1 MKKTKRL
8 GRGLDA
14 LIPDKSITDNNN
26 TINDSNLFEVEVANV
41 RANPYQPRQEF
52 DPVALAELKSSIKE
66 KGIIQPITIRKA
78 NNHYEL
84 VAGERRLRAVIELG
98 FKKVPAY
105 IIKVETKEEM
115 LELAIIENVQRE
127 RLNPIEQAQA
137 FQRLVEECKLTQD
150 DVAQKIGKDRTTIT
164 NFLRL
169 LKLPSDIQDSVRK
182 HEITMGHART
192 LLAIDDIEVQ
202 RQVWKKVIKNSLS
215 VRRLEKLIKDLA
227 EEASKQKEA
236 AKPRRSVFLQKA
248 EEDLRELL
256 GTKVNIRSR
265 KEGGTIEVEF
275 YSPEDLN
282 RLLEIFQEM
291 QKV

>member
-14 LIPDKSITDNNN
+14 LIPDKSIADNNANTDN
-26 TINDSNLFEVEVANV
+26 SNLSEIEVANI

-52 DPVALAELKSSIKE
+52 DPVALAELKLSIE
-66 KGIIQPITIRKA
+66 ENGIIQPITVRKVDK
-78 NNHYEL
+78 HYEL
-84 VAGERRLRAVIELG
+84 IAGERRLRAVVELG

-137 FQRLVEECKLTQD
+137 FQRLVDECNLTQD
-150 DVAQKIGKDRTTIT
+150 EVAQKIGKDRTTIT

-169 LKLPSDIQDSVRK
+169 LKLPADIQDSVRK
-182 HEITMGHART
+182 HELTMGHART
-192 LLAIDDIEVQ
+192 LLAIDDIETQ
-202 RQVWKKVIKNSLS
+202 RQVWKKVIKNNLS

-227 EEASKQKEA
+227 EDAKQKNS

-291 QKV
+291 QKA

>member
-14 LIPDKSITDNNN
+14 LIPDKSLTENNY
-26 TINDSNLFEVEVANV
+26 TFDDSNLFEVEVANV
-41 RANPYQPRQEF
+41 KANPYQPRQEF
-52 DPVALAELKSSIKE
+52 DLVTLDELKTSIKE
-66 KGIIQPITIRKA
+66 KGIIQPITIRKVD
-78 NNHYEL
+78 NHYEL
-84 VAGERRLRAVIELG
+84 IAGERRLRAVIELG
-98 FKKVPAY
+98 FKKIPAY

-115 LELAIIENVQRE
+115 LELALIENVQRE

-137 FQRLVEECKLTQD
+137 FQRLVDECKLTQD
-150 DVAQKIGKDRTTIT
+150 EVAQKIGKDRTTIT

-169 LKLPSDIQDSVRK
+169 LKLPKDIQDSVRK
-182 HEITMGHART
+182 NEITMGHART
-192 LLAIDDIEVQ
+192 LLAIDDIEIQ
-202 RQVWKKVIKNSLS
+202 QQVWKKVIKNGFS
-215 VRRLEKLIKDLA
+215 VRRLEKIIKDLA
-227 EEASKQKEA
+227 EASKQKKA
-236 AKPRRSVFLQKA
+236 VKPRRSIFLQKA
-248 EEDLRELL
+248 EESLRELL

-291 QKV
+291 QRV

>member
-14 LIPDKSITDNNN
+14 LIPDKSIAENN
-26 TINDSNLFEVEVANV
+26 TNNDDSNLFEIEVASV
-41 RANPYQPRQEF
+41 KANPYQPRQEF
-52 DPVALAELKSSIKE
+52 DPLALEELKSSIKE
-66 KGIIQPITIRKA
+66 NGIIQPITVRKVDK
-78 NNHYEL
+78 HYEL
-84 VAGERRLRAVIELG
+84 IAGERRLRAVVELG

-105 IIKVETKEEM
+105 IIKVDTKEEM

-137 FQRLVEECKLTQD
+137 FQRLVDECNLTQD
-150 DVAQKIGKDRTTIT
+150 EVAQKIGKDRTTIT

-169 LKLPSDIQDSVRK
+169 LKLPNDIQDSVRK
-182 HEITMGHART
+182 HELTMGHART
-192 LLAIDDIEVQ
+192 LLAIDDVEAQ
-202 RQVWKKVIKNSLS
+202 RQVWKKVIKNNLS
-215 VRRLEKLIKDLA
+215 VRRLEKIIKELA
-227 EEASKQKEA
+227 EEAKQKKS

-248 EEDLRELL
+248 EEDLRELF

-291 QKV
+291 QQS

>member
-14 LIPDKSITDNNN
+14 LIPDKSIAENNN
-26 TINDSNLFEVEVANV
+26 NSDDSNLFEIEVASV
-41 RANPYQPRQEF
+41 KANPYQPRQEF
-52 DPVALAELKSSIKE
+52 DPVALDELKTSIKE
-66 KGIIQPITIRKA
+66 NGIIQPITVRRVDK
-78 NNHYEL
+78 HYEL
-84 VAGERRLRAVIELG
+84 IAGERRLRAVVELG

-105 IIKVETKEEM
+105 IIKVDTKEEM

-137 FQRLVEECKLTQD
+137 FQRLVDECNLTQD
-150 DVAQKIGKDRTTIT
+150 EVAQKIGKDRTTIT

-169 LKLPSDIQDSVRK
+169 LKLPNEIQDSVRK
-182 HEITMGHART
+182 HELTMGHART
-192 LLAIDDIEVQ
+192 LLAIDDSEVQ

-227 EEASKQKEA
+227 EVAKQKQA
-236 AKPRRSVFLQKA
+236 VKPRRSVFLQKA
-248 EEDLRELL
+248 EEDLRELF

-282 RLLEIFQEM
+282 RLLEILQEI
-291 QKV
+291 QKS

>member
-1 MKKTKRL
+1 MKKTNRL

-14 LIPDKSITDNNN
+14 LIPDKSATEVGSN
-26 TINDSNLFEVEVANV
+26 INDSNLTEVEVVNV

-52 DPVALAELKSSIKE
+52 DPVSLAELKTSIKE
-66 KGIIQPITIRKA
+66 NGIIQPITVRKVE
-78 NNHYEL
+78 NHYEL
-84 VAGERRLRAVIELG
+84 IAGERRLRAVVELG

-137 FQRLVEECKLTQD
+137 FQRLVDECNLTQD

-169 LKLPSDIQDSVRK
+169 LKLPGDIQESVRK
-182 HEITMGHART
+182 NELTMGHART
-192 LLAIDDIEVQ
+192 LLAIDDTDVQ
-202 RQVWKKVIKNSLS
+202 RQVWKKVVKNNIS

-227 EEASKQKEA
+227 EENKQKKEL
-236 AKPRRSVFLQKA
+236 KPRRSVFLQKA
-248 EEDLRELL
+248 EEDLRELF

-291 QKV
+291 QKA

>member
-8 GRGLDA
+8 GRGLNA
-14 LIPDKSITDNNN
+14 LIPDKSLSENNN
-26 TINDSNLFEVEVANV
+26 TFDDSNLFEVEVANV

-52 DPVALAELKSSIKE
+52 DPVALDELKTSIKE
-66 KGIIQPITIRKA
+66 KGIIQPITIRKVDS
-78 NNHYEL
+78 HYEL
-84 VAGERRLRAVIELG
+84 IAGERRLRAVVELG

-105 IIKVETKEEM
+105 LIKVESKEEM

-137 FQRLVEECKLTQD
+137 FQRLVDECKLTQD
-150 DVAQKIGKDRTTIT
+150 EVAQKIGKDRTTIT

-169 LKLPSDIQDSVRK
+169 LKLPRDIQDSVRK

-192 LLAIDDIEVQ
+192 LLAIDDIEIQ
-202 RQVWKKVIKNSLS
+202 RQVWKKVIKNGLS
-215 VRRLEKLIKDLA
+215 VRRLEKIIKDLA
-227 EEASKQKEA
+227 EAAKQKKDI
-236 AKPRRSVFLQKA
+236 KPRRSVFLQKA
-248 EEDLRELL
+248 EENLRELL

>member
-1 MKKTKRL
+1 MKKTNRL

-14 LIPDKSITDNNN
+14 LIPDKSATEVGSN
-26 TINDSNLFEVEVANV
+26 INDSNLTEVEVVNV

-52 DPVALAELKSSIKE
+52 DPVSLAELKTSIKE
-66 KGIIQPITIRKA
+66 NGIIQPITVRKVE
-78 NNHYEL
+78 NHYEL
-84 VAGERRLRAVIELG
+84 IAGERRLRAVVELG

-137 FQRLVEECKLTQD
+137 FQRLVDECNLTQD

-169 LKLPSDIQDSVRK
+169 LKLPGDIQESVRK
-182 HEITMGHART
+182 NELTMGHART
-192 LLAIDDIEVQ
+192 LLAIDDTDVQ
-202 RQVWKKVIKNSLS
+202 RQVWKKVVKNNIS

-227 EEASKQKEA
+227 EENKQKKEL
-236 AKPRRSVFLQKA
+236 KPRRSVFLQKA
-248 EEDLRELL
+248 EEDLRELF

>member
-98 FKKVPAY
+98 FEKVPAY

>member
-1 MKKTKRL
+1 MKKTNRL

-14 LIPDKSITDNNN
+14 LIPDKLIVDNNESF
-26 TINDSNLFEVEVANV
+26 TDSNLIDIEVANV

-52 DPVALAELKSSIKE
+52 DPIALDELKSSIKE
-66 KGIIQPITIRKA
+66 NGIIQPITVRKVDK
-78 NNHYEL
+78 HYEL

-98 FKKVPAY
+98 FDKVPAY
-105 IIKVETKEEM
+105 IIKVDTKEQM

-150 DVAQKIGKDRTTIT
+150 EVAHKIGKDRTTIT

-169 LKLPSDIQDSVRK
+169 LKLPDDIQDSVRRS
-182 HEITMGHART
+182 ELTMGHART
-192 LLAIDDIEVQ
+192 LLAIEDVETQ
-202 RQVWKKVIKNSLS
+202 RQVWKKVIKNNLS
-215 VRRLEKLIKDLA
+215 VRRLEKIIKDLA
-227 EEASKQKEA
+227 EASKQQKKV
-236 AKPRRSVFLQKA
+236 KPRRSVFLQKA
-248 EEDLRELL
+248 EENLRELF

-265 KEGGTIEVEF
+265 KEGGTIEMEF

-291 QKV
+291 QKN

>member
-14 LIPDKSITDNNN
+14 LIPDKSIADNNANTDN
-26 TINDSNLFEVEVANV
+26 SNLSEIEVANI

-52 DPVALAELKSSIKE
+52 DPVALAELKSSIE
-66 KGIIQPITIRKA
+66 ENGIIQPITVRKVDK
-78 NNHYEL
+78 HYEL
-84 VAGERRLRAVIELG
+84 IAGERRLRAVVELG

-137 FQRLVEECKLTQD
+137 FQRLVDECNLTQD
-150 DVAQKIGKDRTTIT
+150 EVAQKIGKDRTTIT

-169 LKLPSDIQDSVRK
+169 LKLPADIQDSVRK
-182 HEITMGHART
+182 HELTMGHART
-192 LLAIDDIEVQ
+192 LLAIDDIETQ
-202 RQVWKKVIKNSLS
+202 RQVWKKVIKNNLS

-227 EEASKQKEA
+227 EDAKQKNS

-291 QKV
+291 QKA